1 MTLNALT
8 HSTRFKAGVA
18 VAPVSDW
25 HFYDTAYTER
35 YMGMPEENAAGY
47 DKSSFVRAAPNL
59 SGRLLIVHGTSDD
72 NVHMQNT
79 IVFTNALINAG
90 KQFDMQLY
98 PQKTHGIGGLQ
109 ARSNLFTRI
118 VDQFEVVLGR

>member
-1 MTLNALT
+1 MMSGPT
-8 HSTRFKAGVA
+8 AGFAVIGVSASA
-18 VAPVSDW
+18 VACVGLGLS
-25 HFYDTAYTER
+25 
-35 YMGMPEENAAGY
+35 AALRLFGG
-47 DKSSFVRAAPNL
+47 FAWAP
-59 SGRLLIVHGTSDD
+59 IMEAGTSDD

-118 VDQFEVVLGR
+118 VDQFEVVLGK